1 MAKNKKSKIL
11 AMALCASVMT
21 GIYAA
26 PVMAG
31 MVLYTPTEGNLE
43 IYISGYEDHPYSDTI
58 NFDGS
63 SQEIYG
69 RLNISGNNIATALTG
84 TNLTLNSVAIGTDT
98 INAATI
104 ARWNAT
110 ARANENVGGIER
122 SAGATTPGTG
132 TTTIEGS
139 TSFDATGMTV
149 GDDKFI
155 VDTDGNVIANS
166 IATSGDIVTLSG
178 DVVAG
183 TYSLKTVGDL
193 TQNIDSTRTTA
204 GTTTFK
210 GDVNVDG
217 NVKAATGSFDRMTL
231 NGSDIY
237 AGGHVLKVGD
247 QTLNFLL
254 ANRAIENTAGIE
266 RVDYG
271 NGVGETTIE
280 GATTFDQSGMGV
292 YTSTGTS
299 VVSGGQATFR
309 DNSGGFTQIM
319 GGNVTASG
327 DIVSSSGEENYSL
340 NTIGGNTAG
349 IERTGNSKNTYTV
362 IEDTLKVRDGYI
374 SNENES
380 FVVNS
385 KGDLKAANGHFHVDR
400 YGNTK
405 IDGDVT
411 MAVGATVDGV
421 DVSELGG
428 NVAGI
433 SRNNGDLPYG
443 QGVTTIEGVVSVDGQ
458 SGLVNF
464 STGNGNGVLI
474 NSSQGQIIASSV
486 GANQIVGENLSG
498 GNGAFRVSE
507 NGDILMQNGSGESIS
522 MTDGGLNLMSTD
534 NGTGMVTLRDG
545 SVSLM
550 GNGTSTV
557 TVDENGTTFGTV
569 LGSETTNINGGTV
582 TASGD
587 FVTVDENGN
596 EKYTLN
602 TIGDNTQA
610 IKYQDG
616 VTTIGGETLAVTDEG
631 YVTINNG
638 AFAVGPDG
646 MATVGNN
653 IQLDG
658 ETGVVS
664 ANDLRANNNV
674 YSKNY
679 NLEEVGDN
687 LDDLTGSVD
696 NIGGN
701 VAGISRN
708 NGDLPYGQGVTTIEG
723 VVSVDGQS
731 GLVNFSTGN
740 GNGVLINSSQGQII
754 ASSVGANQIVGENLS
769 GGNGAFRVSEN
780 GDILMQ
786 NGSGESISMTD
797 GGLNLMSTDNGT
809 GMVTLRD
816 GSVSLMGN
824 GTSTVTVD
832 ENGTTFGTVLGSET
846 TNINGGT
853 VTASGDFV
861 TVDENGNE
869 KYTLNTIGDN
879 TQAIKYQDGVTTIGG
894 ETLAVTDEGYVTI
907 NNGAFAVGPDGM
919 ATVGNNIQLD
929 GETGVVSANDLRA
942 NNNVYSKNYNLEEV
956 GADLKELSGD
966 FTTTNANVAGIKRTG
981 SDEEGWITTIEG
993 STSFDANG
1001 MNVGNGAVVANSDG
1015 SFSAGNGSFKVSDGV
1030 TTIGR
1035 DTLAVTDEGYVTI
1048 NNGAFAVGP
1057 DGMVA
1062 VGNSIQ
1068 FDGETGV
1075 VYANDLKAYNNVYS
1089 KNYNLEEVGAD
1100 LDDLTG
1106 SVGNIG
1112 DNVAGITRD
1121 AEDGALPGEGTTTI
1135 EDTLSVSGDSVLA
1148 QIGSSQL
1155 VITEDVAGLSSGN
1168 ASFAL
1173 SNNELQLSVAG
1184 NGLLVNQFGTN
1195 LNGTVNFIGHDGN
1208 SYTLSDLEGRVYDLE
1223 QKTQNI
1229 TSAEPGQGGSS
1240 EVPPTGDGHTGF
1252 EGDVTVGGDINADE
1266 GNFNKVNTDEINVG
1280 DNTFIDGDSVNSNE
1294 GNFKDKVTVGS
1305 GENQTV
1311 INNGGITVGDSEGTS
1326 INHDEVRVGGED
1338 GSYMNENDVV
1348 TGEGNSLNDTANRVG
1363 NLEQGVSELN
1373 NRVGELED
1381 RIDKVG
1387 AMAAAIANLRT
1398 MGYDPAAP
1406 TEVAVGIGQYRDE
1419 TGAALGLFHY
1429 PNRDFMLSLSVS
1441 TSGDEV
1447 MGGIGA
1453 TWKFGRKSPEKVA
1466 EIKKAQ
1472 AEADAR
1478 RAEEAKLA
1486 KAEEMKQAAKEA
1498 KIKAQQERHAK
1509 LAAERAA
1516 QAEAAK

>member
-11 AMALCASVMT
+11 ASMLAVSTMAVF
-21 GIYAA
+21 YAA

-31 MVLYTPTEGNLE
+31 DANIDAMQGQGITINVAVDGDPDAGGNGLYTQGPAGLIDYRVHGQLTITSANLVTALEGQTFNDL
-43 IYISGYEDHPYSDTI
+43 TI
-58 NFDGS
+58 NNLD
-63 SQEIYG
+63 
-69 RLNISGNNIATALTG
+69 T
-84 TNLTLNSVAIGTDT
+84 TNLTVNGETVDLSQLADVDLS
-98 INAATI
+98 
-104 ARWNAT
+104 
-110 ARANENVGGIER
+110 NVKGITR

-132 TTTIEGS
+132 TTTIEGVLSVDGTTHEIYNAGNTFNVDDSGNVDAASFHATTGDVS
-139 TSFDATGMTV
+139 TTRYSLNTV
-149 GDDKFI
+149 GADLDTVEQRTQKI
-155 VDTDGNVIANS
+155 TYVQSVDTTNISGRVIASGVTLNNGNIS
-166 IATSGDIVTLSG
+166 TNGTLVAKEVANASGDTLSG
-178 DVVAG
+178 VAG
-183 TYSLKTVGDL
+183 DVDDLTLSVASVSEL
-193 TQNIDSTRTTA
+193 TQNIDADRTTA
-204 GTTTFK
+204 GITTFK

-217 NVKAATGSFDRMTL
+217 NVKAATADFGQMTL
-231 NGSDIY
+231 NGQRVL
-237 AGGHVLKVGD
+237 AANHVLTVGD
-247 QTLNFLL
+247 ETLNFRK
-254 ANRAIENTAGIE
+254 ANQTIENTAGIE
-266 RVDYG
+266 RESGVDFAG
-271 NGVGETTIE
+271 RPLDTTTIE
-280 GATTFDQSGMGV
+280 GKTTIDSLGRLNTDTVIATT
-292 YTSTGTS
+292 
-299 VVSGGQATFR
+299 GQF
-309 DNSGGFTQIM
+309 
-319 GGNVTASG
+319 G
-327 DIVSSSGEENYSL
+327 DVIV
-340 NTIGGNTAG
+340 
-349 IERTGNSKNTYTV
+349 TGNSLTNVGFINGAEVSGSNGALT
-362 IEDTLKVRDGYI
+362 I
-374 SNENES
+374 SGVELN
-380 FVVNS
+380 
-385 KGDLKAANGHFHVDR
+385 NGL
-400 YGNTK
+400 
-405 IDGDVT
+405 
-411 MAVGATVDGV
+411 VDGV
-421 DVSELGG
+421 DVSELSSAATDISGLVKKTAGIDKVGAVTTVEGVSFAQGRMDADYVLTDGLKVNGLSDLDGVKVQNGSVYAENDSYVGGVQLADGNVTATEVTAGGYKLTDIGKNTQDIKYNNGVTTIGGETLAVTDEGYVTINNGAFAIGLDGMATVGNNIQLDGETGVVSANDLKATNNVYSKHYNLEEVGADLANLGADVGNIGG

-433 SRNNGDLPYG
+433 SRNDGDLPYG
-443 QGVTTIEGVVSVDGQ
+443 QGVTSIEGVVSVDGQ

-474 NSSQGQIIASSV
+474 NSSQGQVIANSV

-557 TVDENGTTFGTV
+557 TVDENGTTFGTM

-587 FVTVDENGN
+587 FVTVDENG
-596 EKYTLN
+596 ETKYTLN

-646 MATVGNN
+646 MVAVGNS
-653 IQLDG
+653 IQFDG
-658 ETGVVS
+658 ETGVVY
-664 ANDLRANNNV
+664 ANDLKATNNV

-687 LDDLTGSVD
+687 LDDLTGSVG
-696 NIGGN
+696 NIGDN
-701 VAGISRN
+701 VAGIRRDAAE
-708 NGDLPYGQGVTTIEG
+708 GAAYGEGVT
-723 VVSVDGQS
+723 S
-731 GLVNFSTGN
+731 
-740 GNGVLINSSQGQII
+740 
-754 ASSVGANQIVGENLS
+754 
-769 GGNGAFRVSEN
+769 
-780 GDILMQ
+780 
-786 NGSGESISMTD
+786 
-797 GGLNLMSTDNGT
+797 
-809 GMVTLRD
+809 
-816 GSVSLMGN
+816 
-824 GTSTVTVD
+824 
-832 ENGTTFGTVLGSET
+832 
-846 TNINGGT
+846 
-853 VTASGDFV
+853 
-861 TVDENGNE
+861 
-869 KYTLNTIGDN
+869 
-879 TQAIKYQDGVTTIGG
+879 
-894 ETLAVTDEGYVTI
+894 
-907 NNGAFAVGPDGM
+907 
-919 ATVGNNIQLD
+919 
-929 GETGVVSANDLRA
+929 
-942 NNNVYSKNYNLEEV
+942 
-956 GADLKELSGD
+956 
-966 FTTTNANVAGIKRTG
+966 
-981 SDEEGWITTIEG
+981 IEG

-1001 MNVGNGAVVANSDG
+1001 MVVGDNAVVANTDG
-1015 SFSAGNGSFKVSDGV
+1015 SFSA
-1030 TTIGR
+1030 
-1035 DTLAVTDEGYVTI
+1035 A
-1048 NNGAFAVGP
+1048 NGAFDVDTNGNVTANRVT
-1057 DGMVA
+1057 
-1062 VGNSIQ
+1062 VGNTVV
-1068 FDGETGV
+1068 TGTSV
-1075 VYANDLKAYNNVYS
+1075 TTDVIYANEGQIGGTLIKGGFVNADNVFS
-1089 KNYNLEEVGAD
+1089 ANYNLEEVGDNLA
-1100 LDDLTG
+1100 DLTG

-1148 QIGSSQL
+1148 QVGSSQL

-1229 TSAEPGQGGSS
+1229 TSADPGQGGSS

-1326 INHDEVRVGGED
+1326 INHDEVRVGGEG